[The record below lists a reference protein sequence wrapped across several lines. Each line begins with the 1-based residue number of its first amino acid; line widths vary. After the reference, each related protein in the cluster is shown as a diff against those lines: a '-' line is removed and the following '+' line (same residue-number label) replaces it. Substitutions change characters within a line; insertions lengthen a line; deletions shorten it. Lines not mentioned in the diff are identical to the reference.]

1 MRKNIETS
9 RKVTLGLEKED
20 MANYLSMAAGDTR
33 ADYQRSVSMDSR
45 VMTGSVTERR
55 YDLERPMVKPTPR
68 LVEGDLVQDPSFAPG
83 DVAVM
88 EHPEQDAEYPEA
100 TPVADTSQTV
110 PAEPTAPTTEPVG
123 PSYQQPQQPA
133 PAPAPQTPTVPQNPT
148 PTAEPSMSGDT
159 TQRDGATVGPDNYP
173 ERMDS
178 RFAQLAGYVEQQ
190 HQAQRQ
196 AERDGGLSM

>member
-1 MRKNIETS
+1 
-9 RKVTLGLEKED
+9 
-20 MANYLSMAAGDTR
+20 
-33 ADYQRSVSMDSR
+33 MDSR

-88 EHPEQDAEYPEA
+88 EHPEQATEYSEA
-100 TPVADTSQTV
+100 TPVADMPQAA
-110 PAEPTAPTTEPVG
+110 PAETTAPTTKPVE

-133 PAPAPQTPTVPQNPT
+133 QPVAPAAGSPTPTAPENPA

-159 TQRDGATVGPDNYP
+159 AQRDGATVGPDNYP

-178 RFAQLAGYVEQQ
+178 RFAQLAVYIP
-190 HQAQRQ
+190 
-196 AERDGGLSM
+196 S